1 MENQILQ
8 LLIEMK
14 EEMTGI
20 KTEITDMKSEI
31 KGIDS
36 KVERVENKVDKNT
49 VLIENVS
56 KKVDTIAEVQKSHM
70 EQNDKQFSKTCLEI
84 DDRTGLIGDAL
95 VHVSKNVKYIKGS
108 IEHRCT

>member
-1 MENQILQ
+1 MGNQILQ

-20 KTEITDMKSEI
+20 KTEITDMKSGI

-56 KKVDTIAEVQKSHM
+56 K
-70 EQNDKQFSKTCLEI
+70 
-84 DDRTGLIGDAL
+84 
-95 VHVSKNVKYIKGS
+95 NVKYIKGS
-108 IEHRCT
+108 IDVLEEITGEHEIAIRKLKKQAI